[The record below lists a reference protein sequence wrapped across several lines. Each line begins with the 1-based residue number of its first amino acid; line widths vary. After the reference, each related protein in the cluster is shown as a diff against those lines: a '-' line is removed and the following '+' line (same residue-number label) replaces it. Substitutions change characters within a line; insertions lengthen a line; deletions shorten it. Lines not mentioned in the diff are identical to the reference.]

1 MEATNLNSV
10 APVIAQLE
18 QTKAI
23 QEANYEHLAT
33 GIEKSH
39 IDQALDTGKAPN
51 IKWVQQPSPPMRDWK
66 KTYKMLAMVAFGGI
80 FAGLAWA
87 FLTEFFLDRSFRR
100 PAEIEAKLKVP
111 LFLSIPDV
119 RRNGHSR
126 RAGITDRRPLELNP
140 RNRCRCRRCIRRG
153 RSSVGRQKA
162 VSRRWSRWNAIRRCT
177 RFAKRCV
184 TG

>member
-1 MEATNLNSV
+1 
-10 APVIAQLE
+10 
-18 QTKAI
+18 
-23 QEANYEHLAT
+23 
-33 GIEKSH
+33 
-39 IDQALDTGKAPN
+39 
-51 IKWVQQPSPPMRDWK
+51 MRDWK

-140 RNRCRCRRCIRRG
+140 ATDAVPPMHPPG
-153 RSSVGRQKA
+153 AKLSWQQKA
-162 VSRRWSRWNAIRRCT
+162 AFRRWSRWSAIRRCT
-177 RFAKRCV
+177 HFAKRCV